1 MRTSVDCEREAAS
14 MAISQLSS
22 QVDFVN
28 TRCADLE
35 RSVRTQTAVE
45 TIVRH
50 DEEERPRLLTLQSL
64 QSSAAPSPHTVWRT
78 MLGGWIRSRRCVPWA
93 SECAASALSLS
104 RLLLSP
110 SARAVQVASRCSA
123 RAQLTALTGV
133 SLAFACS
140 FSPLSIS
147 AAGLALGSS
156 GAGRIALL
164 DARSAHRPHGRV
176 ARLRLQLQLSLHL
189 GCCSRLRL

>member
-93 SECAASALSLS
+93 SECA
-104 RLLLSP
+104 RSP
-110 SARAVQVASRCSA
+110 TARR
-123 RAQLTALTGV
+123 
-133 SLAFACS
+133 
-140 FSPLSIS
+140 
-147 AAGLALGSS
+147 
-156 GAGRIALL
+156 
-164 DARSAHRPHGRV
+164 DAKRSHTRRTRRV
-176 ARLRLQLQLSLHL
+176 APCGRR
-189 GCCSRLRL
+189 